1 LTVSF
6 WNAGSS
12 PKGAGVG
19 AAALVL
25 GPGVVMAS
33 VYPAFAINSYN
44 ATPAPERTEVG
55 P

>member
-1 LTVSF
+1 MSF

-12 PKGAGVG
+12 SKGAGVG
-19 AAALVL
+19 VAALVL
-25 GPGVVMAS
+25 GVVMTS
-33 VYPAFAINSYN
+33 VFPAFAIDSYN